1 MSAATDADQ
10 AGRLVGQSIPGRTNR
25 RLARG
30 RSRYVA
36 DIAPP
41 GLLHVAIVRSPHAHA
56 RIRGWDI
63 AAAQEIP
70 GVICVVTGEE
80 IRAHTSPLPEG
91 WDSARA
97 GAKRVDWYALCAS
110 AVRYVGEAVAA
121 VVATDRATAF
131 RAAALVDVDYEVLD
145 AVTTAAG
152 ALAPAATLVAP
163 AWGDNVLFTERFRE
177 GVQPPPGDEHRT
189 VAGTIVS
196 QRISGA
202 PIEPRGIVA
211 SYDDGE
217 DMLRIWE
224 STQQP
229 HLVRSF
235 VAQALGIG
243 ERRVVVVQPKVG
255 GAFGLKQPTSQEE
268 VLLGYLALRLRR
280 PVKWIE
286 QRSESLSIGGHAR
299 ETTCEYRATFGADG
313 RLLALVVDII
323 ADVGAPTAFLGWGM
337 SVVTMFTLPTVYKV
351 PAIDVTLR
359 SVVTNKCPWVPCRG
373 FGKDVATLVMERIM
387 DQAAGQLGIDKVEI
401 RLRNLIQP
409 DEFPY
414 HHASGGVLDS
424 GDYPRALRSVADG
437 VGRSAFD
444 DERAR
449 ALREGRR
456 IGLGI
461 AMELTPE
468 GVAIAGSLMNNGY
481 DGATVRVTP
490 TGEVTVLTG
499 VTSPGTSNETG
510 LAQIAADALG
520 CRLDRVTV
528 VQGDTDA
535 CPWGLGNYSSRS
547 VIIGGSAVQLAA
559 SEVQGRLRTVAASML
574 GAEPAEVVVSGEVFA
589 VGAGPARSVTFDDV
603 VTRIYW
609 HSHEAHAELA
619 EPALEATRYFRVGN
633 INHQPH
639 GGERL
644 GLYPTWASGATACVV
659 EVDPETGQC
668 RILRCSM
675 VEDAGRIV
683 NPLLA
688 TAQLHGGMAFG
699 IGTALFERLTYD
711 EHGQFVTGTL
721 MDYTMPTAVELPSFQ
736 VRHQETP
743 SPFTPLGTKGVGE
756 SGIGGVLAA
765 VTSAI
770 EDAFPELELRL
781 TRLPLT
787 PASVWRA
794 LNEARAR
801 GIRPEQHTD
810 TAPADRGIR

>member
-10 AGRLVGQSIPGRTNR
+10 ADRLVGQSIPGRTNR

-30 RSRYVA
+30 RAQYVA
-36 DIAPP
+36 DVTPT

-56 RIRGWDI
+56 LIRGWDI
-63 AAAQEIP
+63 AAAQEMP
-70 GVICVVTGEE
+70 GVTCVVTGEE
-80 IRAHTSPLPEG
+80 IQARTAPLPEG

-97 GAKRVDWYALCAS
+97 GAKRVDWYALCATR
-110 AVRYVGEAVAA
+110 VRYVGEAVAA
-121 VVATDRATAF
+121 VVAADRATAF
-131 RAAALVDVDYEVLD
+131 RAAALVQVDYEVLD
-145 AVTTAAG
+145 AVTSAAD
-152 ALAPAATLVAP
+152 ALAPGAALVAP
-163 AWGDNVLFTERFRE
+163 AWGDNLLFTEQFR
-177 GVQPPPGDEHRT
+177 GGTLPTPGDERHAVTGT
-189 VAGTIVS
+189 VVS

-217 DMLRIWE
+217 QILRIWE

-243 ERRVVVVQPKVG
+243 ERHVVVVQPKVG

-268 VLLGYLALRLRR
+268 VLLGYLALRLSC
-280 PVKWIE
+280 PVRWIE

-299 ETTCEYRATFGADG
+299 ETTCDYRATFGVDG
-313 RLLALVVDII
+313 RLLGLVVDIV

-351 PAIDVTLR
+351 LAIDVTLR
-359 SVVTNKCPWVPCRG
+359 SVVTNKCPWTPCRG
-373 FGKDVATLVMERIM
+373 FGKDVATLLMERIM
-387 DQAAGQLGIDKVEI
+387 DRAAGQLGMDKVEI

-409 DEFPY
+409 HEFPY
-414 HHASGGVLDS
+414 RHASGGVLDS
-424 GDYPRALRSVADG
+424 GDYPLALRSVADA
-437 VGRSAFD
+437 VGRSAFE
-444 DERAR
+444 DERAG

-481 DGATVRVTP
+481 DGATVRVAP

-499 VTSPGTSNETG
+499 VTSPGTGNETG
-510 LAQIAADALG
+510 LAQIAADALH
-520 CRLDRVTV
+520 CRLRRVTV

-547 VIIGGSAVQLAA
+547 VIIGGSAVHLAA
-559 SEVQGRLRTVAASML
+559 SEVLGRLRAVAASML
-574 GAEPAEVVVSGEVFA
+574 GAEPAEVVVSDEVFTVNTDPVRA
-589 VGAGPARSVTFDDV
+589 ATFDEV

-633 INHQPH
+633 INHQP
-639 GGERL
+639 GDGQRP

-668 RILRCSM
+668 RILRCNM
-675 VEDAGRIV
+675 VEDAGKIV

-699 IGTALFERLTYD
+699 IGTALFERLGYD
-711 EHGQFVTGTL
+711 DHGQFVTGTL

-736 VRHQETP
+736 VRHQETS

-794 LNEARAR
+794 LNEARTRAS
-801 GIRPEQHTD
+801 RPAELAD
-810 TAPADRGIR
+810 AAPADLGIR